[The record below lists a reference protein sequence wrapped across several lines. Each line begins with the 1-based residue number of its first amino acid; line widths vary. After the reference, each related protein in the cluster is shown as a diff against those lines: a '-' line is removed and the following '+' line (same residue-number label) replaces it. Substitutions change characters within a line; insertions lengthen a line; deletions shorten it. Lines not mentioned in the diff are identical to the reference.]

1 MVVCCVEK
9 RKIMESKKQGCP
21 PSSLT
26 DLFGA
31 KELPPS
37 ASTETFASIF
47 PPPSTVLSYSFEFHI
62 FVRLFLVELVRI
74 WNFFSFFLPLLC
86 LCLFP
91 YILLVVQTSL
101 IWTPAYCSCA
111 SFPHSLVIT
120 LKPTLFS
127 NFTR

>member
-37 ASTETFASIF
+37 ASTGTFASIF

-86 LCLFP
+86 LCLSFFVSIYFARCADFAYMDP
-91 YILLVVQTSL
+91 CILFLCFISSLLSHHSKTYLV
-101 IWTPAYCSCA
+101 
-111 SFPHSLVIT
+111 F
-120 LKPTLFS
+120 
-127 NFTR
+127 